1 MDESILIERDGA
13 VAEIVLNRPER
24 RNALTEPMR
33 IALNQAVRSVS
44 ADDSVSVIVLRGAGG
59 AFCSG
64 IDLKALNESG
74 PDPAARQAWA
84 DLQVAL
90 YESEKIII
98 GALERFAINAGGP
111 LVFGCDHLIVG
122 ENAFLQIG
130 EIQQGVSPAMN
141 LAWLLL
147 KHGDALARRITLRGD
162 RIDAASLLR
171 MGIASEVVADDQV
184 VARARAWAQELA
196 AYPAAAAA
204 GIKRTIRGLNRVEDP
219 QAWFDKAM
227 SLFPFAPVAGTPRV
241 R

>member
-1 MDESILIERDGA
+1 MNETVLVEREGA
-13 VAEIVLNRPER
+13 IAEIVLNRPER

-33 IALNQAVRSVS
+33 IALCEAVRSVS
-44 ADDSVSVIVLRGAGG
+44 ADDAVSVVVLRGAGG

-74 PDPAARQAWA
+74 PDPAARQAWM
-84 DLQVAL
+84 DVQVAL
-90 YESEKIII
+90 YESDKIFI

-122 ENAFLQIG
+122 ESAFLQIG

-141 LAWLLL
+141 LAWLTM
-147 KHGDALARRITLRGD
+147 KYGDALARRVTLRGD

-171 MGIASEVVADDQV
+171 MGIASEVVGDDRV
-184 VARARAWAQELA
+184 VARAREWAAELA
-196 AYPAAAAA
+196 GYPQAAAA
-204 GIKRTIRGLNRVEDP
+204 GIKKTIRGLNRVQDP
-219 QAWFDKAM
+219 RAWFENAM
-227 SLFPFAPVAGTPRV
+227 ALFPFAPGVGTPRV